1 MFSLAR
7 VSLLIVAL
15 AAALGWAASFVGL
28 HDYGVHQLY
37 GFTDV
42 TAWFIPGAID
52 GAAFATSLMTYRA
65 NIKGRPAIRGRLLM
79 WCFTAASGWINWI
92 HQVSP
97 EARFVAAGLPV
108 AAVAVFDVVLMELR
122 ADFEERHG
130 RRAFRLRPGLLML
143 RYAVD
148 RRGTSDAFR
157 RQIEAI
163 PVASLAGLGN
173 DLLTEAARGG
183 RIVPRQWL
191 DLPQAKSRSALPAAE
206 AATAVPTT
214 EPAPTT
220 EPVPVFTAVKP
231 AESTSPSL
239 SVTPSPEPTPSP
251 AVTPAEPV
259 RTVDVAEPVT
269 EPSVPDESLA
279 MLARTNLDSL
289 LGESEPTGH
298 DADDDWTP
306 PTWEPSWDYRSSF
319 GDESSARRSTP
330 DKSTMDTDRIE
341 LSTPESS
348 RRFESVPD
356 QSYESRRER
365 EYQNTRSTGG
375 DGEPTTELPTAR
387 NEQPADERE
396 AARDLVRQNPDGW
409 TGKSLGQKFG
419 KSSSWG
425 RTQIKQVRQELE
437 AAERQRPKLVAVD
450 S

>member
-65 NIKGRPAIRGRLLM
+65 NIKGRAAIRGRLLM

-148 RRGTSDAFR
+148 KRGTSDAFR

-173 DLLTEAARGG
+173 DLLTDAARGG

-191 DLPQAKSRSALPAAE
+191 DLPQAKSLSALPAAE
-206 AATAVPTT
+206 PAPAFPTA
-214 EPAPTT
+214 EPAPAFMAVKLPA
-220 EPVPVFTAVKP
+220 EPTPPSPTAKPAPEPTSASPTVKP
-231 AESTSPSL
+231 A
-239 SVTPSPEPTPSP
+239 
-251 AVTPAEPV
+251 AEPA
-259 RTVDVAEPVT
+259 RTVAAAEPIT

-289 LGESEPTGH
+289 LGESEPTSH
-298 DADDDWTP
+298 DTDTDDDWTP

-330 DKSTMDTDRIE
+330 EKSTMDTDRID
-341 LSTPESS
+341 LSTLESS

-365 EYQNTRSTGG
+365 EYQNTRTTGG
-375 DGEPTTELPTAR
+375 DGESTTQLPTVR

-396 AARDLVRQNPDGW
+396 AARELVRQNPEGW
-409 TGKSLGQKFG
+409 TGKSLGEKFG

-425 RTQIKQVRQELE
+425 RTQIKQARQQLE